1 VTPASGTAEPRAYR
15 SLVEALLE
23 DPRIS
28 EGQMMGMPVVKLGG
42 RILCGRAGAEL
53 VVKLGRE
60 RVSALVE
67 AGRASPFDPTG
78 RGAPMKDWALIGADD
93 EDWLALAL
101 EAKWLLDS

>member
-1 VTPASGTAEPRAYR
+1 
-15 SLVEALLE
+15 
-23 DPRIS
+23 
-28 EGQMMGMPVVKLGG
+28 MGMPVVTLGG